1 MPKWKGPKTVEEL
14 QALKGTTAPRRKKY
28 TEANIPEGIRA
39 EVRYIKGALSGQSPW
54 VTSCH
59 LVENVTG
66 KVMASGTAV
75 CSAKDQ
81 PVRKIGRAMAIGRA
95 LKKYDQSVPVLL
107 R

>member
-1 MPKWKGPKTVEEL
+1 MRERIIKYVES
-14 QALKGTTAPRRKKY
+14 
-28 TEANIPEGIRA
+28 NIPEGLRA
-39 EVRYIKGALSGQSPW
+39 EVRYLKEPRW

-66 KVMASGTAV
+66 KVMASGMAV

-95 LKKYDQSVPVLL
+95 LKEYDQSVLL
-107 R
+107 P